1 MKPTRRDFLQIG
13 ASGLAATF
21 TGPSAPAQAAS
32 SPANSRRFHFV
43 RIDVFTSHRLE
54 GNQLAVF
61 PDARG
66 LSDTE
71 MQDIARE
78 TNLQETTFVFPRDPA
93 VELVDP
99 RYPSGKK
106 LMIGYLR
113 ALLMGG
119 VAGVRA
125 MTALCTRLHPIGF
138 TGADNHA

>member
-1 MKPTRRDFLQIG
+1 MEVDQLTTDH
-13 ASGLAATF
+13 T
-21 TGPSAPAQAAS
+21 
-32 SPANSRRFHFV
+32 
-43 RIDVFTSHRLE
+43 HR
-54 GNQLAVF
+54 NAC
-61 PDARG
+61 AHR
-66 LSDTE
+66 
-71 MQDIARE
+71 
-78 TNLQETTFVFPRDPA
+78 RDPA

-125 MTALCTRLHPIGF
+125 MTALCTRLQPIGF